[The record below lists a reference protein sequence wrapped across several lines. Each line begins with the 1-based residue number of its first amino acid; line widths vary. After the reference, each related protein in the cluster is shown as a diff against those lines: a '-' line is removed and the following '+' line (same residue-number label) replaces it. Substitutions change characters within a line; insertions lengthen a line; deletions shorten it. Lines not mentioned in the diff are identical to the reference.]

1 MQQMKIGFDNEK
13 YVRIQSE
20 HIKERIS
27 QFGDKLYLE
36 FGGKLFDDY
45 HASRVLPGFA
55 PDSKLQMLL
64 QMADMAEIVIV
75 ISAVDIEKNKIR
87 GDLGITYDVDVVRLI
102 EAYEKAGLY
111 VGSVVITHFAGQNGA
126 IQFKS
131 KLEKRQIR
139 VYLHYMIEGY
149 PSNIPLIISRDGF
162 GKNDYIETERP
173 LVVITAPGPGSGKM
187 ATCLSQLYHENLRG
201 IRAGYAKFETFPIWN
216 IPLKHPVNLAY
227 EAATAD
233 LNDVNMIDPFHLE
246 AYGKTA
252 VNYNRDIEIFP
263 VLNAIFEG
271 IYGKNTYYKSPTDM
285 GVNMAGNCIIDD
297 EVCCEASRMEIIRRY
312 YTASNKV
319 AREEGSENEL
329 YKIELLMKQARIT
342 TDDRRVTVAANRRAQ
357 ELGVPTGAIE
367 LQDGAVITSKT
378 SDLLGASAALL
389 LNALKYLANI
399 EHGAKLIR
407 REFIEPIQKLKISYL
422 GGRNPR
428 LHTDEVLI
436 ALSLAAVT
444 DEKAK
449 RALEQLPKLR
459 GCQVHTSVMLSEV
472 DIRTFKKLG
481 VDLTSEPVRSGLRL
495 Y

>member
-1 MQQMKIGFDNEK
+1 
-13 YVRIQSE
+13 
-20 HIKERIS
+20 
-27 QFGDKLYLE
+27 
-36 FGGKLFDDY
+36 
-45 HASRVLPGFA
+45 
-55 PDSKLQMLL
+55 
-64 QMADMAEIVIV
+64 
-75 ISAVDIEKNKIR
+75 
-87 GDLGITYDVDVVRLI
+87 
-102 EAYEKAGLY
+102 
-111 VGSVVITHFAGQNGA
+111 
-126 IQFKS
+126 
-131 KLEKRQIR
+131 
-139 VYLHYMIEGY
+139 
-149 PSNIPLIISRDGF
+149 
-162 GKNDYIETERP
+162 
-173 LVVITAPGPGSGKM
+173 
-187 ATCLSQLYHENLRG
+187 
-201 IRAGYAKFETFPIWN
+201 
-216 IPLKHPVNLAY
+216 
-227 EAATAD
+227 
-233 LNDVNMIDPFHLE
+233 
-246 AYGKTA
+246 
-252 VNYNRDIEIFP
+252 
-263 VLNAIFEG
+263 
-271 IYGKNTYYKSPTDM
+271 
-285 GVNMAGNCIIDD
+285 MAGNCIIDD
-297 EVCCEASRMEIIRRY
+297 EACCEASRMEIIRRY

-342 TDDRRVTVAANRRAQ
+342 TANRRVTVAANRRAE
-357 ELGVPTGAIE
+357 ELGVPTGAVE
-367 LQDGAVITSKT
+367 LQDGSVITSKT

-389 LNALKYLANI
+389 LNALKHLANI